1 MIRIGIGYDS
11 HRLVEGRPFILGGQR
26 IAFEKGLLGHSDAD
40 AVAHAVTDAI
50 LGAAG
55 AGDMGGL
62 FPDSD
67 PKWKDADSLVIL
79 RLAREHINRL
89 GFHPV
94 QADVTI
100 ICERPRLGVYK
111 EAMAQAIAG
120 ELGIP
125 PDSVGIKAK
134 TNEGMGF
141 VGRGEELGRG
151 EGSTR
156 RLLPASRSPGAGLT
170 SITSGAPPCVTGHL
184 LVAQECVCLL

>member
-1 MIRIGIGYDS
+1 MIRVGIGYDS
-11 HRLVEGRPFILGGQR
+11 HRFAEGRPFILGGQR
-26 IAFEKGLLGHSDAD
+26 IAFEKGLLGYSDAD

-79 RLAREHINRL
+79 RLAREHINRM
-89 GFHPV
+89 GFHPL

-100 ICERPRLGVYK
+100 ICEKPHLGVYK
-111 EAMAQAIAG
+111 VAMAQAIAG
-120 ELGIP
+120 ELGIA
-125 PDSVGIKAK
+125 PDAVGIKAK

-141 VGRGEELGRG
+141 VGRGEG
-151 EGSTR
+151 
-156 RLLPASRSPGAGLT
+156 
-170 SITSGAPPCVTGHL
+170 
-184 LVAQECVCLL
+184 VAVLAVATVEAR